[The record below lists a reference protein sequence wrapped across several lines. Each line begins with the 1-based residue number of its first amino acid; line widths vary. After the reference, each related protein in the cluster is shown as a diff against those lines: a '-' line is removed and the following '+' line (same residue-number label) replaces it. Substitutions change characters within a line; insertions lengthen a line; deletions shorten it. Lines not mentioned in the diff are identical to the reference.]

1 MEKRIQAAPQ
11 RMEEDFAVNLVERNM
26 TPCVKVDRS
35 VVKDGLGG
43 TKTTWTDGEKFSAA
57 IAQNSSSQRET
68 DGVHRASSAYTVT
81 ARKETVLKYHDSFK
95 RLSDGKIFR
104 ATSDSNIPPVGS
116 SFDMRQVTA
125 EEWTE
130 GNDD

>member
-1 MEKRIQAAPQ
+1 M
-11 RMEEDFAVNLVERNM
+11 NLVERNM
-26 TPCVKVDRS
+26 TPCVRLNRS
-35 VVKDGLGG
+35 MTRDNYGAAV
-43 TKTTWTDGEKFSAA
+43 TTWTDGEKFSAA

-68 DGVHRASSAYTVT
+68 DGVHRASRAYTVT
-81 ARKETVLKYHDSFK
+81 TRKETVLKYHDSFK

-104 ATSDSNIPPVGS
+104 ATSDSNIPPVGA

>member
-1 MEKRIQAAPQ
+1 M
-11 RMEEDFAVNLVERNM
+11 NLVERNM
-26 TPCVKVDRS
+26 TPCAKVDRS
-35 VVKDGLGG
+35 TAKDGLGG

-57 IAQNSSSQRET
+57 IAFNSSSQRET
-68 DGVHRASSAYTVT
+68 DGVHRANSAYTVT
-81 ARKETVLKYHDSFK
+81 TRKETVLKYHDSFK

-104 ATSDSNIPPVGS
+104 ATSDSNIPPVGA

-125 EEWTE
+125 EEWTG